1 MTRRPHE
8 HGAAALLMLMV
19 AAAATVLGLAGATVA
34 TQTLSAAVRARAAAD
49 AAALAAAGATD
60 LGPHPGSPRLAAQE
74 AAARFGVELLSCC
87 GDTASVPPRVRVV
100 VAARPQGLAGRVARG
115 PTGSRWTAEARASL
129 RPRGGEP
136 SGLRAD
142 VPNSHH
148 NGAAAGPRR

>member
-8 HGAAALLMLMV
+8 HGAAALLTLTV
-19 AAAATVLGLAGATVA
+19 AAAATVLGLAGTTMA
-34 TQTLSAAVRARAAAD
+34 TQALSATVRARAAAD

-74 AAARFGVELLSCC
+74 AAARFGAELLVCC

-100 VAARPQGLAGRVARG
+100 VAVRPPGLAGRVA
-115 PTGSRWTAEARASL
+115 GSRWTAEARASL

-148 NGAAAGPRR
+148 NGAVAGSRR